1 VSGGRPGRAIA
12 FYALA
17 SVAAIGLAAAVL
29 VTVYRAP
36 AERGAVGVSALVALA
51 GQMVAFALARLMA
64 DRGSGIAGWGLGA
77 ALCFAVLVVY
87 GFVGRALELPTS
99 AALVSL
105 ATFFFLTE
113 LIEPPFLTL

>member
-1 VSGGRPGRAIA
+1 VSGKRPVRAMA

-17 SVAAIGLAAAVL
+17 SVVVIGIAAAVL
-29 VTVYRAP
+29 VVFYRAP
-36 AERGAVGVSALVALA
+36 SERGAVGVSALVALA
-51 GQMVAFALARLMA
+51 VQMVAFALARLMA

-87 GFVGRALELPTS
+87 GFVGRALDMPTS

-113 LIEPPFLTL
+113 LIEPPFLSL